1 MDCIFCKI
9 VSGQIPSFKVF
20 EDETALAF
28 LDIAPVAPGHTLV
41 IPKKHY
47 ANFEEI
53 PGDELCKLILAVKK
67 IGGAIKTGL
76 GIKGYTVSENNDP
89 VAGQVIPH
97 IHFHIMPRSEGDGL
111 ELWPQ
116 GRYGAGEAENCL
128 KKIVSVF

>member
-1 MDCIFCKI
+1 MNGCIFCKI
-9 VSGQIPSFKVF
+9 VEGQIPSFKVY
-20 EDETALAF
+20 EDETVLAF

-53 PGDELCKLILAVKK
+53 PEEELCKLILAVKK
-67 IGGAIKTGL
+67 IGKSIKSGL
-76 GIKGYTVSENNDP
+76 GAKGYTVSENNDP

-97 IHFHIMPRSEGDGL
+97 IHFHIMPRSNEDGL

-116 GRYGAGEAENCL
+116 GKYGEGEAVDILE
-128 KKIVSVF
+128 KIKI